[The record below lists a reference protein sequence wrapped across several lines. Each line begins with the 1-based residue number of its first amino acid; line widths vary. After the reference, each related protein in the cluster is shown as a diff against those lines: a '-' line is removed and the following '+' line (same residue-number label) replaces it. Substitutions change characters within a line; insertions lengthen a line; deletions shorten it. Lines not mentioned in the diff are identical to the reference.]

1 MASTKYKVDKVQVAA
16 PGQSYHPDF
25 ETHQDIMAEAV
36 AKEIE
41 RQDARKKLA
50 EPLRAGLS
58 EETLQHINMNSDDES
73 DEESDDDM
81 DESSIKVQQSPFW
94 APVVCIAGIDAFL
107 SFAETKATAAGDAH
121 AAQQACSP
129 QAVGDAVPSAS

>member
-1 MASTKYKVDKVQVAA
+1 MICGLQRRKLVASTKYKVDKVQVAA

-25 ETHQDIMAEAV
+25 ETHQDVMAEAV
-36 AKEIE
+36 AKELE

-73 DEESDDDM
+73 EEESDDDL
-81 DESSIKVQQSPFW
+81 DESSIKV
-94 APVVCIAGIDAFL
+94 V
-107 SFAETKATAAGDAH
+107 TAWISIFKWCR
-121 AAQQACSP
+121 Q
-129 QAVGDAVPSAS
+129 